1 MRPRFSHDRRGGVTG
16 TRPIAPPLDCAL
28 AVLPRP
34 DLSPGVNVIR
44 MLEKRHR
51 PGETS
56 PLRPAG
62 AAAHHTDMT
71 LRRTIIAL
79 RLAMVMALVAVARV
93 PASGGPGRPKRSDVS
108 TLFFTLGRVGTTAGG
123 WLITAVTTS
132 P

>member
-1 MRPRFSHDRRGGVTG
+1 M
-16 TRPIAPPLDCAL
+16 
-28 AVLPRP
+28 
-34 DLSPGVNVIR
+34 
-44 MLEKRHR
+44 
-51 PGETS
+51 
-56 PLRPAG
+56 

-79 RLAMVMALVAVARV
+79 CLATVMALGVVARV
-93 PASGGPGRPKRSDVS
+93 PASGGPGRPRRGGVS